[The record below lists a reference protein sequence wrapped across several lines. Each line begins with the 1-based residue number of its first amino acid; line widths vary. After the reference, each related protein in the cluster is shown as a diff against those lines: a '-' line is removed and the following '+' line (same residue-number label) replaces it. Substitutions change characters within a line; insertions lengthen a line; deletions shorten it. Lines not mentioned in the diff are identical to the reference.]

1 MQARLTRGFA
11 LHLCNRF
18 LNLMQN
24 TRLHCSRPLKIS
36 GLLLITAFILLLSC
50 GKSATY
56 SLLRNG
62 IVVQYKPT
70 GEVRTQTV
78 RLQAI
83 NDRVIRVSAS
93 PEGSFPDRE
102 SLSVVPQQDFV
113 NWKVEEDKSSVTLST
128 AKIKARLSLYTG
140 EVVFTDSAGRVWLQE
155 KTGGGKAFKPATADG
170 EKFYEISQ
178 VFESPA
184 DEAFYGLGQHQ
195 EGLMNY
201 KGKDV
206 SLFQY
211 NTKVAVP
218 FLVSNKNYGIL
229 WDNYSLSRFGD
240 NRAYRQLNELVLVA
254 KDGKSR
260 GLSGTYSSRS
270 NPSKTYRTSI
280 DSVLNYQYLEDQ
292 KRLPKEVPLADAR
305 ITWEGSLASDITGIH
320 KFFLYYAGYI
330 KVWINGELKADHWR
344 QAWNPGSVKFEL
356 DAEAGKHYPVKIEWL
371 PDGGESYLSLTWQ
384 QNNPEEQNRLALHSE
399 AADQIDYYFIGGKNL
414 DEVIA
419 GYRTLTGKAEIIP
432 KWALGFWQ
440 SRERYRTQAELLGVV
455 SEFRKRQIPIDN
467 IVLDWSYWEEDK
479 WGSQDFDLARFPDA
493 TGMIRELHDTHH
505 TNFMISVWPKF
516 YEGIDAYNEFDR
528 NGWLY
533 KESITRKQ
541 RDWIGKGYVGTFYD
555 AFNSDARAAFWKLI
569 QTKLYVKGVDAWWLD
584 STEPDILSNASIAD
598 RKKFMNP
605 TALGSSTRYFN
616 AYALMNARGVY
627 EGLRAADPDKRVFI
641 FTRSAYA
648 GSQRYAA
655 ATWSGDIAANWQ
667 DFRSQIPAGLN
678 FSLSGIPYWTTDIG
692 GFSVERKN
700 ETATGE
706 DLENWRELNTRWFQ
720 FGAFNPLHRVHGQY
734 PFREVFNIAPE
745 DHAAY
750 KTIVYYN
757 KLRYRLMPYIYSLA
771 GKTYFDDYTIMR
783 ALVMDFPS
791 DKNVLNM
798 GNEFMFG
805 PSVLVAPV
813 TTYKART
820 WDVYLPVSEGGW
832 YDFHTGDF
840 YPGGAHIKA
849 DAPLENMP
857 VFVKAGAIVP
867 AGPEVQYTAQKKA
880 DPLTLYVYA
889 GANGYFE
896 LYEDEELTYG
906 YQQGRY
912 TRISFTYNDATGDL
926 VIGERTGS
934 FPGALSE
941 RTFQIVWVNKDRPVG
956 IGLTA
961 VPDQVVQYKGK
972 PITINKNKNLLTHN

>member
-1 MQARLTRGFA
+1 MLY
-11 LHLCNRF
+11 
-18 LNLMQN
+18 
-24 TRLHCSRPLKIS
+24 TRLRTYLSLKTLAFSAIAVSILILSCSR
-36 GLLLITAFILLLSC
+36 
-50 GKSATY
+50 SATY
-56 SLLRNG
+56 SVLRDG
-62 IVVQYKPT
+62 VVVSYEPT
-70 GEVRTQTV
+70 GEIRTRTV
-78 RLQAI
+78 RLQVI
-83 NDRVIRVSAS
+83 NSHVIRVSAS
-93 PEGSFPDRE
+93 PEGAFSDRE
-102 SLSVVPQQDFV
+102 SLSVLPQEEFT
-113 NWKVEEDKSSVTLST
+113 NWKVDEDKGSITLST
-128 AKIKARLSLYTG
+128 AKLSAKLSLYTG
-140 EVVFTDSAGRVWLQE
+140 EVVFTDSTGKVLLQE
-155 KTGGGKAFKPATADG
+155 KSGGGKSFTPATADG

-178 VFESPA
+178 TFESPA

-211 NTKVAVP
+211 NTKVSIP

-229 WDNYSLSRFGD
+229 WDNYSLSKFGD
-240 NRAYRQLNELVLVA
+240 SREYRQLNELNLFT
-254 KDGKSR
+254 KEGKAG
-260 GLSGTYSSRS
+260 GLSGTYGSRKD
-270 NPSKTYRTSI
+270 PSKVYRTSV
-280 DSVLNYQYLEDQ
+280 DSALNFRYLEDQ
-292 KRLPKEVPLADAR
+292 KRFPKEVPLADAK
-305 ITWEGSLASDITGIH
+305 ITWEGSLSSEIAGKH

-330 KVWINGELKADHWR
+330 KVWVNGELKADHWR

-356 DAEAGKHYPVKIEWL
+356 ETEAGKQYPIKIEWL

-384 QNNPEEQNRLALHSE
+384 QNAPEDQNRLGLYSE
-399 AADQIDYYFIGGKNL
+399 AADQIDYYFIAGKNI
-414 DEVIA
+414 DEVIS
-419 GYRTLTGKAEIIP
+419 GYRTLTGKAELIP

-440 SRERYRTQAELLGVV
+440 SRERYKTQAELLDVV
-455 SEFRKRQIPIDN
+455 AEFRKREIPLDN

-479 WGSQDFDLARFPDA
+479 WGSQAFDLKRFPDA
-493 TGMIRELHDTHH
+493 DEMIRELHEKYHA
-505 TNFMISVWPKF
+505 NFMISVWPKF
-516 YEGIDAYNEFDR
+516 YEGLDTYNEFDKK
-528 NGWLY
+528 GWLY
-533 KESITRKQ
+533 KESINRKQ

-555 AFNSDARAAFWKLI
+555 AFNSDARAGFWKLVHD
-569 QTKLYVKGVDAWWLD
+569 KLYVKGVDAWWLD

-598 RKKFMNP
+598 RKKFMSP

-616 AYALMNARGVY
+616 AYALMNARGIY
-627 EGLRAADPDKRVFI
+627 EGLRATDPDKRVFI

-655 ATWSGDIAANWQ
+655 AVWSGDIAANWQ

-783 ALVMDFPS
+783 ALVMDFPK
-791 DKNVLNM
+791 DKNVLNI

-805 PSVLVAPV
+805 PSILVAPV
-813 TTYKART
+813 TEYKART
-820 WDVYLPVSEGGW
+820 WNVYLPVSEGGW
-832 YDFHTGDF
+832 YDFHTGAF
-840 YPGGAHIKA
+840 YKGGEQIQV
-849 DAPLENMP
+849 DAPLETMP
-857 VFVKAGAIVP
+857 VFVRAGAIVP
-867 AGPEVQYTAQKKA
+867 TGPEVQYTAEKKA

-896 LYEDEELTYG
+896 LYEDEELTFG
-906 YQQGRY
+906 YQKGRY
-912 TRISFTYNDATGDL
+912 TRIPFRYDDATGNL
-926 VIGERTGS
+926 VIGERTGT
-934 FPGALSE
+934 FPGALTE
-941 RTFQIVWVNKDRPVG
+941 RKFQIVWVSKDLPVG

-961 VPDQVVQYKGK
+961 TPDQVVQYTGK
-972 PITINKNKNLLTHN
+972 PITINLNKKLLTNN

>member
-1 MQARLTRGFA
+1 MLY
-11 LHLCNRF
+11 
-18 LNLMQN
+18 
-24 TRLHCSRPLKIS
+24 TRLQTYPTLKIF
-36 GLLLITAFILLLSC
+36 GLLLLATVIALSYSC
-50 GKSATY
+50 SKSATY
-56 SLLRNG
+56 SLLQDG
-62 IVVQYKPT
+62 IVATYRPD

-83 NDRVIRVSAS
+83 NENIIRVSAS
-93 PEGSFPDRE
+93 PEGEFSDRE
-102 SLSVVPQQDFV
+102 SLSVLPQQEFTR
-113 NWKVEEDKSSVTLST
+113 WKVEEDRNSVTLRT
-128 AKIKARLSLYTG
+128 AKISARLSLYTG
-140 EVVFTDSAGRVWLQE
+140 EVVFTDSTGRVLLKE
-155 KTGGGKAFKPATADG
+155 KTGGGKNFSPATADG
-170 EKFYEISQ
+170 EKFYAISQ
-178 VFESPA
+178 TFESPA

-195 EGLMNY
+195 EGIMNY

-206 SLFQY
+206 ALFQY
-211 NTKVAVP
+211 NTKVAIP
-218 FLVSNKNYGIL
+218 FLVSNRNYGIL
-229 WDNYSLSRFGD
+229 WDNYSLSKFGD
-240 NRAYRQLNELVLVA
+240 SREYRQLNELTLYT
-254 KDGKSR
+254 KDDKAG
-260 GLSGTYSSRS
+260 GLSGVYSSRK
-270 NPSKTYRTSI
+270 NPATVYRTSV
-280 DSVLNYQYLEDQ
+280 DAAFNYQYLDDQ
-292 KRLPKEVPLADAR
+292 KKFPKEVPLADAK
-305 ITWEGSLASDITGIH
+305 ITWEGSLATQETGIH

-330 KVWINGELKADHWR
+330 KVWVNGELKADHWR
-344 QAWNPGSVKFEL
+344 QAWNPGTIKFEL
-356 DAEAGKHYPVKIEWL
+356 DAEAGKKYPVKIEWL

-384 QNNPEEQNRLALHSE
+384 HNTVEDQNRLSLHSE
-399 AADQIDYYFIGGKNL
+399 AADQIDYYFIAGKNM
-414 DEVIA
+414 DQVIS
-419 GYRTLTGKAEIIP
+419 GYRSLTGKAEIVP

-440 SRERYRTQAELLGVV
+440 SRERYKTQAELLNVV
-455 SEFRKRQIPIDN
+455 SEFRKREIPLDN

-479 WGSQDFDLARFPDA
+479 WGSQEFDLKRFPDA
-493 TGMIRELHDTHH
+493 DGMIRELHGKYH

-516 YEGIDAYNEFDR
+516 YEGLDTYNEFDK

-533 KESITRKQ
+533 KESINRKQ

-555 AFNSDARAAFWKLI
+555 AFNSDARAAFWKLVHD
-569 QTKLYVKGVDAWWLD
+569 KLYVKGVDAWWLD

-598 RKKFMNP
+598 RKKFMSP

-616 AYALMNARGVY
+616 AYALMNARGIY
-627 EGLRAADPDKRVFI
+627 EGLRKADPDKRVFI

-750 KTIVYYN
+750 KSIVYYN

-771 GKTYFDDYTIMR
+771 GKTYFDDYTMMR
-783 ALVMDFPS
+783 ALVMDFPN
-791 DKNVLNM
+791 DQNVLNI

-805 PSVLVAPV
+805 SSILVAPV
-813 TTYKART
+813 TEYKVRT
-820 WDVYLPVSEGGW
+820 WNVYLPASEGGW
-832 YDFHTGDF
+832 YDFHTGIF
-840 YPGGAHIKA
+840 YEGGEQIQA
-849 DAPLENMP
+849 DAPLETMP
-857 VFVKAGAIVP
+857 VFVRAGAIVP
-867 AGPEVQYTAQKKA
+867 TGPEVQYTAEKKA

-889 GANGYFE
+889 GADGYFE

-912 TRISFTYNDATGDL
+912 TRIPFRYDDATGNL
-926 VIGERTGS
+926 VIGERTGNY
-934 FPGALSE
+934 PGVLTE
-941 RTFQIVWVNKDRPVG
+941 RKFQIVWVSKDQPVG

-961 VPDQVVQYKGK
+961 TPDQVVHYTGK
-972 PITINKNKNLLTHN
+972 PITLNRNKKLLTNN